1 MAVFVYFVGLRG
13 TAWAA
18 VVKDVLVLAGVI
30 FAGVVLPIHFFGSP
44 ANVITK
50 VLEQQPTWMTLQ
62 GTTTNNGTIWF
73 VTTVLLTA
81 MGFFMFP
88 QSMAA
93 TYSARSQD
101 TLRRSAVFLPFYQ
114 LMILLVYFGG
124 FTALLIVP
132 GLKGTEGDQS
142 FMLVVQKYYS
152 PWVLGFVAG
161 AGCLAGLV
169 PASAQMLGAASIA
182 SKNLFVDYGI
192 VKTDAAATFTTR
204 VLVLVVALL
213 AFGFWFFNQQTLV
226 GLLLI
231 AYTGMTQFF
240 PGVVMSFAKAGRPNA
255 AGVGAGI
262 IVGIVTLAGFAIAKT
277 STLEGIN
284 SGIVALA
291 LNVVVLF
298 AVSALTG
305 AYRRGPL
312 REAAQAA

>member
-1 MAVFVYFVGLRG
+1 
-13 TAWAA
+13 
-18 VVKDVLVLAGVI
+18 
-30 FAGVVLPIHFFGSP
+30 
-44 ANVITK
+44 
-50 VLEQQPTWMTLQ
+50 
-62 GTTTNNGTIWF
+62 
-73 VTTVLLTA
+73 
-81 MGFFMFP
+81 
-88 QSMAA
+88 
-93 TYSARSQD
+93 
-101 TLRRSAVFLPFYQ
+101 
-114 LMILLVYFGG
+114 
-124 FTALLIVP
+124 
-132 GLKGTEGDQS
+132 
-142 FMLVVQKYYS
+142 
-152 PWVLGFVAG
+152 
-161 AGCLAGLV
+161 
-169 PASAQMLGAASIA
+169 MLGAASIA

-240 PGVVMSFAKAGRPNA
+240 PGVVLSFAKVGRPNA

-277 STLEGIN
+277 STLEGVN

-305 AYRRGPL
+305 AYRRGP
-312 REAAQAA
+312 RPEPARAA